1 MARPAEFN
9 RREVLDRAMQA
20 FWSQGYCATSM
31 ADLTETTALKPGS
44 LYAAFKS
51 KEGLFL
57 AALDHY
63 GELSFQNIRRV
74 LSSTDTPLG
83 GVRKFFEQ
91 ISANANEQEDE
102 HSCFLVN
109 TVLEVARRNPRVRE
123 RVNLH
128 LNAIE
133 GLFRKALQASREH
146 GELDPESD
154 PEALAAFIMANIWGL
169 RVLLAAGA
177 DRKRLRAVVDQM
189 LVLLDGSAAP
199 GKSVTSRS

>member
-9 RREVLDRAMQA
+9 REEVLDRAMQA
-20 FWSQGYCATSM
+20 FWNQGYCATSM

-63 GELSFQNIRRV
+63 GELSFQNIRRI
-74 LSSTDTPLG
+74 LSSADTPLG
-83 GVRKFFEQ
+83 GVRELFGQ
-91 ISANANEQEDE
+91 ISANANEEDE
-102 HSCFLVN
+102 RSCFLVN

-128 LNAIE
+128 LSAIE
-133 GLFRKALQASREH
+133 GLFREALKASREK
-146 GELDPESD
+146 GELARERD
-154 PEALAAFIMANIWGL
+154 PEALAALIMTNIWGL
-169 RVLLAAGA
+169 RVLLATGA
-177 DRKRLRAVVDQM
+177 DRSRLRAVVDQM
-189 LVLLDGSAAP
+189 LALLDGSAAP
-199 GKSVTSRS
+199 GNSAASPS